1 MNDDIEIVILDLKHN
16 YIETLVMTALRT
28 INEYNLSRKNIRD
41 MLLRHTTKTLLYY
54 LEVKGKYTEK
64 LREAYLEIC
73 KQKIAKIQEDIDYFE
88 KYKRS

>member
-1 MNDDIEIVILDLKHN
+1 MDDDGEIVILDLKHN
-16 YIETLVMTALRT
+16 YIETLVMTASRT

-41 MLLRHTTKTLLYY
+41 MLLRHTTKTSLHY
-54 LEVKGKYTEK
+54 LKVKGKYAEK

-88 KYKRS
+88 KI